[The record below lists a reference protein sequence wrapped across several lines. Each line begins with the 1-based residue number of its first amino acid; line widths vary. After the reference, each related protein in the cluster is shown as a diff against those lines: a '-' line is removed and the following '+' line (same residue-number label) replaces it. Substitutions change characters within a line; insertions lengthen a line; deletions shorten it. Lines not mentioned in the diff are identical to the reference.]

1 LQAKRDFGLRL
12 TNYYAFWSARFMSGE
27 LRFCV
32 AYGGFTDAPGEDS
45 TACAVPPVVTARS

>member
-32 AYGGFTDAPGEDS
+32 AYGRFTDAPGEDS